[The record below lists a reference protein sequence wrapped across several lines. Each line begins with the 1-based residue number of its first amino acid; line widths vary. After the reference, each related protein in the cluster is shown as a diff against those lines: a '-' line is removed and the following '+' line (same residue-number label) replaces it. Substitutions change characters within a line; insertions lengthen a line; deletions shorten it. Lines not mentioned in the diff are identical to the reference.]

1 MHTQCLNQKQDS
13 DTSSRHIDAI
23 VRLNMVLQEIFP
35 QGIKH
40 FLFSPKKGE
49 VMSQSTIRAK
59 ICAGKINIDSSIQVQ
74 HPGDFMRLRRPVG
87 PFNTELLGVLRVQPL
102 PAAKLHRLATNDA
115 ADGSSAEKVIQ
126 NIETNV
132 PPGSTHRDEEAIDVV
147 PQRQARAATNG
158 FEFPPDILVA
168 PVVVRHLG

>member
-1 MHTQCLNQKQDS
+1 
-13 DTSSRHIDAI
+13 
-23 VRLNMVLQEIFP
+23 MVLQEIFP

-74 HPGDFMRLRRPVG
+74 HPGDFMRRKWRSYGLFDNSRLLSRLRRPVG

-132 PPGSTHRDEEAIDVV
+132 PPGSTH
-147 PQRQARAATNG
+147 
-158 FEFPPDILVA
+158 
-168 PVVVRHLG
+168 